1 MYSLKDKEGTIINNV
16 REDFFKEYDCRKLIG
31 NIDFSVAIPQTGK
44 ELFPEIEYVLWAEA
58 KKGALTPSAFH
69 DAFIQLILTIGRER
83 TFDKNLP
90 PKFLGAF
97 DAEKIAFIPFS
108 AVMEVFSQNDFDW
121 TVAPSDHESKEFKQ
135 LKEMVK
141 KQLTETGKEN
151 ENVYFFNFFNDKKDL
166 QRFIKRNFV
175 SGRDS
180 VQRMRITY
188 NNFTHI
194 YEKWRKE
201 VMPSIAV
208 NWDNA
213 KKNGLLDADFYLA
226 DIMSGDNETL
236 LENLHVLLKSNHY
249 ELDRKIDTDGLWAS
263 KSVPFNDNMA
273 AHSRFWSKYTRPP
286 KKEYWDKIVERRDLL
301 VPQDIRERKGSYFT
315 PRIWVEKSQEY
326 IADVL
331 GENWQE
337 EYYVWDCCAGTGNL
351 LAGLTNKYNTWAS
364 TLDKADVDVMHQRIE
379 EMGDGSNLLKS
390 HVFQFDFLNG
400 DFADLPKGLKAIID
414 DEEKR
419 KKLVIY
425 INPPYA
431 EAGTATQVT
440 GNGGNKVGVSNN
452 SRVWQNNKDKF
463 GLGIRELYV
472 QFFVRI
478 YQEIPGA
485 TLAEFSTLKI
495 LQGSAFADFREFFLA
510 KLERLFVV
518 PARSFDNVTGSF
530 PIGFFIWNTSKK
542 EKFSEIMADIY
553 ESENSYL
560 GQKKI
565 CIDGNDTA
573 ITKWISSY
581 GVKATTDVIGYT
593 GNNGPDFQ
601 NNQYLQI
608 CSKQKVFTKGTLNN
622 ATKYSITGKNL
633 IPISVYV
640 SVRLCSPA
648 TWLNDRDQFLF
659 PNDGW
664 KFDHDFQSDCLAYTL
679 FHGQNRITSAEGI
692 NHWIP
697 FTPQQVNAPDN
708 FASSFM
714 SDFIAGK
721 LAPKTAETLFGA
733 EESLIPSEPIAFTPA
748 AQAVMEAGRKLWE
761 YYLHKKDKELY
772 AEPVNVNA
780 SFYDI
785 RAYFQGFEKGKM
797 RNKSDDEK
805 YNELLRDLRTY
816 QKVLAKQ
823 IEKKVYLYGFLKG
836 EAQVDPTER
845 LTQLQRENAE
855 LRHKLQQQQ
864 SGSLVNYGT
873 VNIYEK

>member
-16 REDFFKEYDCRKLIG
+16 REDFFKDYDCRKLIG

-69 DAFIQLILTIGRER
+69 DAFIQLIFTIGRER

-326 IADVL
+326 LADVL

-351 LAGLTNKYNTWAS
+351 LAGLTNKYNIWAS

-573 ITKWISSY
+573 ITKWISFY
-581 GVKATTDVIGYT
+581 GIKATTGVIGYT
-593 GNNGPDFQ
+593 GNTGPDFQ
-601 NNQYLQI
+601 HNQYLYIISRQGI
-608 CSKQKVFTKGTLNN
+608 LKSGHPNN
-622 ATKYSITGKNL
+622 ETKYSITGKNL

-648 TWLNDRDQFLF
+648 TWLNDRDQFLY

-664 KFDHDFQSDCLAYTL
+664 KFDKDFQADCLAYTL
-679 FHGQNRITSAEGI
+679 FHGQNRITSEQGI

-697 FTPQQVNAPDN
+697 FTEKEVNAPDN
-708 FASSFM
+708 FQSHFM

-733 EESLIPSEPIAFTPA
+733 EESLIPTEPIQFTPA

-785 RAYFQGFEKGKM
+785 RAYFQGFENGKM